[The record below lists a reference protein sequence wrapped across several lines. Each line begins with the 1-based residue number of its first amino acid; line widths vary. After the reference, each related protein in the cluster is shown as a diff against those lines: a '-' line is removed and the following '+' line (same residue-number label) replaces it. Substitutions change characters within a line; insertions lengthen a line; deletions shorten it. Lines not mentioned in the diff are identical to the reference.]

1 VIDDTEIFCTVSML
15 FFKLLKFGF
24 VMMWYVVVECAV
36 RLCVLRQKCAACG
49 KSGATVGCA
58 YRRCA
63 KNFHY
68 CCAIE
73 SMSLSDKS
81 KCVIVEWRKH
91 QDTISYLYVVIVS
104 VGSLASVVN
113 SSIVFLQAVTALR
126 VYVTRLS
133 K

>member
-1 VIDDTEIFCTVSML
+1 LYGFYAL
-15 FFKLLKFGF
+15 FFKPLKFGF
-24 VMMWYVVVECAV
+24 VTMWYVVVDCAV
-36 RLCVLRQKCAACG
+36 ELCVLRQKCAVCG

-81 KCVIVEWRKH
+81 KRVIVEWRK
-91 QDTISYLYVVIVS
+91 QEGTVSYLYVVIVS

-113 SSIVFLQAVTALR
+113 SRHSFL
-126 VYVTRLS
+126 
-133 K
+133 